1 MRACHARLRAR
12 QALHPRRVRE
22 WNAAQV
28 LSFALAVLDAAAG
41 AYFIRYAVRRERR
54 DKDGVMAV
62 VIFLVICAGLLV
74 LLELLLEPGQLIGE
88 APPVRQL

>member
-1 MRACHARLRAR
+1 M
-12 QALHPRRVRE
+12 
-22 WNAAQV
+22 
-28 LSFALAVLDAAAG
+28 LSFALAVLDAAAV
-41 AYFIRYAVRRERR
+41 AYLIRYAVRRERR

-62 VIFLVICAGLLV
+62 GIFLVIRTGLPV

>member
-1 MRACHARLRAR
+1 M
-12 QALHPRRVRE
+12 
-22 WNAAQV
+22 
-28 LSFALAVLDAAAG
+28 LSFALAVLDVTAG

-62 VIFLVICAGLLV
+62 GIFLVIRAGLLV

>member
-1 MRACHARLRAR
+1 M
-12 QALHPRRVRE
+12 
-22 WNAAQV
+22 
-28 LSFALAVLDAAAG
+28 LSFALAALDAAAG
-41 AYFIRYAVRRERR
+41 AYFIRYAVRGERR

-62 VIFLVICAGLLV
+62 GIVLVICAGLLV